1 MDPPG
6 PSKNYMNMN
15 SFALNQ
21 NRSVDLPTSDRN
33 VRLTSN
39 RTGGTPNG
47 SPRARGRWFS
57 FVGAGALI
65 AVGYMDPGNWATA
78 LSGGAKYGYQLIG
91 VVLVA
96 SLMGLVLQW
105 VASKVGV
112 VTGRDLAQLCRT
124 TYSRPTVIFLWIT
137 CDIAIVA
144 CDVAEVVGSAVAL
157 QLLLGVSLA
166 VGVLMSAVGTFSMLA
181 LQSHGPRPLQAVVM
195 TLIVFVGL
203 CFFVELMF
211 ANPVWRSVLAGFVP
225 NAALV
230 RDSGMVWLAAGILG
244 ATVMPHNLYL
254 HSALVKNLAGDGEH
268 QSISDATRGVNIDT
282 FVSLSVA
289 FVVNAALLIVA
300 AAVFHTSGQLDVSD
314 LADAHR
320 LIAPLVGSQWAAIL
334 FAAGLLACGLNA
346 TVTGTLAGQ
355 VVMEGFLQLK
365 IARWARALLTRALAI
380 GPAWLAVG
388 VFGEHGSNQLLVASQ
403 VALSLQLPLAAIPL
417 VRFASDAGLM
427 GCFRVRGISLGL
439 AWACA
444 GIVLA
449 LNLVLL
455 WQLVTG
461 V

>member
-1 MDPPG
+1 
-6 PSKNYMNMN
+6 
-15 SFALNQ
+15 
-21 NRSVDLPTSDRN
+21 
-33 VRLTSN
+33 
-39 RTGGTPNG
+39 
-47 SPRARGRWFS
+47 
-57 FVGAGALI
+57 
-65 AVGYMDPGNWATA
+65 
-78 LSGGAKYGYQLIG
+78 
-91 VVLVA
+91 
-96 SLMGLVLQW
+96 
-105 VASKVGV
+105 
-112 VTGRDLAQLCRT
+112 
-124 TYSRPTVIFLWIT
+124 VIFLWIT

-380 GPAWLAVG
+380 GRESGRAQSSITARCHPPCPFCIGCRTHGVLSRQRYLAWPRLG
-388 VFGEHGSNQLLVASQ
+388 VCRDCFGAESGA
-403 VALSLQLPLAAIPL
+403 PLA
-417 VRFASDAGLM
+417 
-427 GCFRVRGISLGL
+427 
-439 AWACA
+439 
-444 GIVLA
+444 
-449 LNLVLL
+449 
-455 WQLVTG
+455 TG
-461 V
+461 NRRLSPGSRYAAEWRQT